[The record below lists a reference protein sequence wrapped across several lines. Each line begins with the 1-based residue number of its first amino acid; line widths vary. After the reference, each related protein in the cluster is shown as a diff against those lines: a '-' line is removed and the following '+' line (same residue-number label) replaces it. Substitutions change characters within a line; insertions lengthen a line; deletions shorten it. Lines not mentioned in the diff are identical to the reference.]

1 MLRLGFNAVEA
12 NLVNVDANAV
22 QKYGTDFYHVGFL
35 LFPTLLSSLT
45 DTPQVVKNDYFEHGP
60 DENK

>member
-1 MLRLGFNAVEA
+1 MFWDLKSMFLIIHFSYKIN
-12 NLVNVDANAV
+12 NV
-22 QKYGTDFYHVGFL
+22 QKYGTDFYHVSFL

-45 DTPQVVKNDYFEHGP
+45 ETPQVVKNDYFEHGP